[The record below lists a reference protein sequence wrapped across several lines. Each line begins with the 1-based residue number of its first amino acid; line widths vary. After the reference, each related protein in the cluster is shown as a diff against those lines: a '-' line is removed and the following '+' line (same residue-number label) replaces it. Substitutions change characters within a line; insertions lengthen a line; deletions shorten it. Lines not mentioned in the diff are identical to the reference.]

1 MDRLIDPVM
10 HRCSIEGSTY
20 AVYGWIHFGVFG
32 QSGWQSGGYFGVIFV
47 SLGSL
52 WASKLPLRSPRDG
65 ISNKIRNW
73 WKKLD
78 CGASVLGVLCRQNAI
93 F

>member
-1 MDRLIDPVM
+1 M
-10 HRCSIEGSTY
+10 RCMVGSILWSLGKRVGSL
-20 AVYGWIHFGVFG
+20 
-32 QSGWQSGGYFGVIFV
+32 GGYFGVIFV

-52 WASKLPLRSPRDG
+52 WPSKLPLRSPRDG

-78 CGASVLGVLCRQNAI
+78 CGASVLGFLCRQNAI